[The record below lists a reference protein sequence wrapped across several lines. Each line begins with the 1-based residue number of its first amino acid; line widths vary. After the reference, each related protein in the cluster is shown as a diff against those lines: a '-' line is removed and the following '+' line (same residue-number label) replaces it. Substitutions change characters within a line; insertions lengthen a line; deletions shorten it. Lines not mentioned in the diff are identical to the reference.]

1 MKKAVFLDRDGT
13 INEDVGDLY
22 EIQNVRFIPGAIEAM
37 KRLAKEFSLFIVTN
51 QSGIGKGVFDLE
63 QYGVFEREYN
73 ALLEREGVHIVE
85 TYCCPH
91 RKDQPC
97 VCRKPSPH
105 YMTAASERHGID
117 LSRSF
122 AVGDHPHDI
131 EMGRNAG
138 SRTVYLLTGHGE
150 RHKGELVI
158 PPDHIAG
165 NLAEAAEWICSL

>member
-73 ALLEREGVHIVE
+73 VCCGGRPSSRRIAVRTGV
-85 TYCCPH
+85 
-91 RKDQPC
+91 DQPC
-97 VCRKPSPH
+97 VCLNFH
-105 YMTAASERHGID
+105 YTAASERHGID
-117 LSRSF
+117 YRGRQ
-122 AVGDHPHDI
+122 VTIQHTRV
-131 EMGRNAG
+131 EMPP
-138 SRTVYLLTGHGE
+138 RTVTAHGHGE

-165 NLAEAAEWICSL
+165 NLAEAASDLFL